1 MTRPAPTLARASG
14 RAMLTT
20 ALLAALALLAACA
33 TPTPAPPAA
42 PMTDARQLGA
52 GDAATPWP
60 DARWW
65 TRYGDAGLDQLIER
79 ALQNQPSL
87 QLVQARV
94 RVAEAALRAS
104 DAARGPQAQVS
115 GDMTYQ
121 RFSENGLVPPQLAGE
136 NRWVNNLQVGAGWE
150 LDLFGR
156 QRAALDAAVGQWRA
170 ALADAQAAR
179 VLLAANVAGAYF
191 NLARLVEARAVA
203 ADALQQREQIVALV
217 RERIGAGL
225 DSQVDLR
232 QAEGLVAQ
240 TQVEIEALDES
251 IGRTRH
257 ALAELA
263 GLGPQALDALTPTL
277 ARVASFELPA
287 ALPAD
292 LLGRRADLVAQR
304 WRVEAAA
311 RDTDVARAQF
321 YPNVNLTAF
330 IGLSAIGL
338 DRFVNA
344 GSLTYGAGPAL
355 SLPLFEGGRLQ
366 ANLDAR
372 RADVDA
378 AIVGYNGALQRALRE
393 VADELTGL
401 RSLERQQR
409 AQREATTAADA
420 AYALALQRYRAGLG
434 NFLVVLTA
442 QTNVLTQR
450 RAATELKARHL
461 ASEVALVR
469 ALGGGYDAGTDAP
482 PPTAA
487 LSR

>member
-1 MTRPAPTLARASG
+1 MNTRLSRLPHVLGSAA
-14 RAMLTT
+14 
-20 ALLAALALLAACA
+20 AALALTLLAACA
-33 TPTPAPPAA
+33 TPTAAPPAA
-42 PMTDARQLGA
+42 PMADARQLGA
-52 GDAATPWP
+52 TGSATDWP

-65 TRYGDAGLDQLIER
+65 TRYGDTGLDRLIEQ
-79 ALQNQPSL
+79 ALQSQPSL
-87 QLVQARV
+87 QAVQTRL
-94 RVAEAALRAS
+94 RVAEAAVRAS
-104 DAARGPQAQVS
+104 DAARGPQAQAS
-115 GDMTYQ
+115 GDLTYQ
-121 RFSENGLVPPQLAGE
+121 RFSENGLVPPQLAGA

-156 QRAALDAAVGQWRA
+156 QRAALDAAVGQLRA
-170 ALADAQAAR
+170 AQADAQAAR
-179 VLLAANVAGAYF
+179 VLLAANVAGGYF
-191 NLARLVEARAVA
+191 NLGRLLEARAVA

-263 GLGPQALDALTPTL
+263 GFGPQALDALTPAL
-277 ARVASFELPA
+277 ARVASFRLPDTV
-287 ALPAD
+287 PAD

-311 RDTDVARAQF
+311 RDSDVARAQF
-321 YPNVNLTAF
+321 YPNVNLNAF

-344 GSLTYGAGPAL
+344 GSLVYGAGPAL
-355 SLPLFEGGRLQ
+355 RLPLFGGGRLQ

-378 AIVGYNGALQRALRE
+378 AIEGYNGTLQRALRE
-393 VADELTGL
+393 VADELTGQ

-409 AQREATTAADA
+409 AQHDATTAADA

-450 RAATELKARHL
+450 RAATDLKARHL

-469 ALGGGYDAGTDAP
+469 ALGGGYDAGSDAP
-482 PPTAA
+482 PATAA
-487 LSR
+487 LTR